1 MSLQDWIDER
11 KHLTQLLYTHPYDL
25 VLYVERAIAYSQLG
39 YHDLAAGDAYLA
51 LLLTDEV
58 ADEVAEY
65 HEQAKEQLSVHL
77 SHHTGDTTTLTK
89 RCVCLKKRPVDRLPW
104 RLSVT
109 DGHECT
115 RPNLP
120 GDAKKADLHEYL
132 HAKVLLCYSILVH
145 SLLEC
150 GCLSDAMIFC
160 NRGLAFD
167 KHDRSLKCSRE
178 FLFQAGR
185 CSTDNIEPEAFSA
198 EIKNLPNRGFARREV
213 YPWNVYEPDRFS
225 SETLQALNERIAEVA
240 PRCEVR
246 VTTLPLMGVQPLD
259 SHGNVAP
266 TKQLGLF
273 AKEDIFP
280 GEVFLREKSLMTATN
295 RLHDSLC
302 DACGAILSDPLASR
316 PSSPSSSSSSSS
328 SSSATFTSVVSCPEC
343 DDTLFCSQECFELAE
358 ASYHRAT
365 CGKEKV
371 DSIAKDVPARETS
384 QALYLL
390 LLGRALAMG
399 VAQEKH
405 PLDLPELK
413 YIWGDFSSLP
423 STTTMT
429 KDTTI
434 QSRLPFDFDHNIASP
449 LHILQALDV
458 DIYCCLATLSDPWI
472 FQTIYAKLR
481 GTASA
486 KISTG
491 DSSTSSSPWVKASAH
506 STTTTTT
513 TTTPAVAAAGVPDLK
528 QNQATSISGP
538 VVVPRLGKKRS
549 VPIGPDVAA
558 VHPLWCLAN
567 HSCAPNVSWEWT
579 RGEMRFWTRPGP
591 VVAPA
596 TNHDDDD
603 DDDGGKNEKTV
614 ASQGN
619 IIRGDQEIFS
629 HYCDISLSYTDRRE
643 WLIGCLGG
651 TCMCP
656 RCLAEEAAHLRSR
669 KGSAGLEQDRANN

>member
-11 KHLTQLLYTHPYDL
+11 KCLTQLLYIHPYDL
-25 VLYVERAIAYSQLG
+25 VLYIERAIAYSQLG
-39 YHDLAAGDAYLA
+39 YHDLAAGDAHLA

-58 ADEVAEY
+58 ADEVEEY
-65 HEQAKEQLSVHL
+65 HEQAKEQLNLHL
-77 SHHTGDTTTLTK
+77 SHHTGDATTLTK
-89 RCVCLKKRPVDRLPW
+89 RCVCLRKKPMDRLPS

-109 DGHECT
+109 DGHELT
-115 RPNLP
+115 RSSLP
-120 GDAKKADLHEYL
+120 ADERKVGLQEYL
-132 HAKVLLCYSILVH
+132 HAKVLLCYSVLVD

-150 GCLSDAMIFC
+150 GCLKSAMTFC

-167 KHDRSLKCSRE
+167 QHDKSLKYSRE
-178 FLFQAGR
+178 FIVQAGR
-185 CSTDNIEPEAFSA
+185 CSTGNTELEISSA
-198 EIKNLPNRGFARREV
+198 EIKNLPNHGFARREI
-213 YPWNVYEPDRFS
+213 YPWNLHEPDRFS
-225 SETLQALNERIAEVA
+225 SETLQILNEKIARVA

-246 VTTLPLMGVQPLD
+246 VTTLPLLGAQPLN
-259 SHGNVAP
+259 SHGDFAL
-266 TKQLGLF
+266 TRQLGLF
-273 AKEDIFP
+273 AREDISP
-280 GEVFLREKSLMTATN
+280 GEVFLQEKSLMTATN

-302 DACGAILSDPLASR
+302 DACGAILSDLLASR
-316 PSSPSSSSSSSS
+316 SPSSSSSSLSW
-328 SSSATFTSVVSCPEC
+328 ATLPGVVSCPEC

-371 DSIAKDVPARETS
+371 DSIAKDVPATETS
-384 QALYLL
+384 RALYLL

-423 STTTMT
+423 STTITT
-429 KDTTI
+429 KETI
-434 QSRLPFDFDHNIASP
+434 VQNRLPFDFDNNIALP

-458 DIYCCLATLSDPWI
+458 DIYSCLATVSDPWI

-491 DSSTSSSPWVKASAH
+491 DSSTSSSPWAEASANFA
-506 STTTTTT
+506 STV
-513 TTTPAVAAAGVPDLK
+513 VATAGVSDPK
-528 QNQATSISGP
+528 QNQSTSISGP
-538 VVVPRLGKKRS
+538 VMVPRLGKKRS
-549 VPIGPDVAA
+549 APIGPDVAA
-558 VHPLWCLAN
+558 VHSLWCLAN

-579 RGEMRFWTRPGP
+579 RGEIRFWARPGP
-591 VVAPA
+591 VVPRT

-603 DDDGGKNEKTV
+603 DDDGGGENEERV
-614 ASQGN
+614 EPQGSM
-619 IIRGDQEIFS
+619 IRKDQEIFS

-656 RCLAEEAAHLRSR
+656 RCLTEEAAHLSSTER
-669 KGSAGLEQDRANN
+669 GGG